1 MNEAKRLGR
10 RGFLGVSAATVGVGL
25 GLQLVRIRP
34 AAAATLTTEAAFPDA
49 PATAELL
56 FPDVPDGA
64 SVRVWLHIETPEG
77 PQQVDLGRAA
87 VFGGRARVETKLH
100 YPFETR
106 IPGEYSYWVEAAH
119 RGRRAISDQPA
130 TYSVRKIWWF
140 S

>member
-10 RGFLGVSAATVGVGL
+10 RGFLGVSAAALGAGL

-34 AAAATLTTEAAFPDA
+34 AAAATLTAESAFPDA
-49 PATAELL
+49 PATAELV
-56 FPDVPDGA
+56 FPGVPDGA
-64 SVRVWLHIETPEG
+64 SVQVWLHIGTPDG
-77 PQQVDLGRAA
+77 PQQRDLGRAH
-87 VFGGRARVETKLH
+87 VFGGRARIETQLH

-106 IPGEYSYWVEAAH
+106 IPGEYNYWVEAVY
-119 RGRRAISDQPA
+119 RGRRAISDQPP

>member
-1 MNEAKRLGR
+1 MKEAMRLGR
-10 RGFLGVSAATVGVGL
+10 RGFLGVSAAALGAGL
-25 GLQLVRIRP
+25 AVQLVRIRP
-34 AAAATLTTEAAFPDA
+34 ANAATLEAEAAFPDA
-49 PATAELL
+49 PATVTLR

-64 SVRVWLHIETPEG
+64 SVKVWLHIGTPEG
-77 PQQVDLGRAA
+77 PQRRDLGRAL
-87 VFGGRARVETKLH
+87 VFRGQARLETQLV

-106 IPGEYSYWVEAAH
+106 VPGEYSYWVEAAH